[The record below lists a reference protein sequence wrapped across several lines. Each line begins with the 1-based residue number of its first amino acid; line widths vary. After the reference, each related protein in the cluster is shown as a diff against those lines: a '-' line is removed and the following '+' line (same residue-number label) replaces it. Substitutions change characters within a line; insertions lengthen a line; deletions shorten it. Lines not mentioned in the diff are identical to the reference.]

1 MKMQEIIISRENVL
15 SNDLT
20 QIKYFVIPN
29 SVHNFMFR
37 HDKFVTREIPKG
49 GQKLGGFLLE

>member
-1 MKMQEIIISRENVL
+1 MQEIIISRENVL